1 MVPSSLGFKLE
12 KNIAAS
18 LKTYHDVMAF
28 DDRQVQAA
36 YNYVGYRLERKP
48 DIYLIFVESYGS
60 VLYKRSHF
68 RPTYTALLS
77 VNWKRR

>member
-1 MVPSSLGFKLE
+1 
-12 KNIAAS
+12 
-18 LKTYHDVMAF
+18 MAF

-68 RPTYTALLS
+68 TPAVHRPAAAS
-77 VNWKRR
+77 WKRP